1 MVWQYILPVGIAAAG
16 ALGYDIYGDAQRRN
30 LEGGNGSPENH
41 IRVRALSDWYKNHQL
56 EAAQN
61 GALKTLEE
69 RPFSWADNYKYTD
82 TGSANPNYSW
92 FTGSNGQEDLTN
104 AFAFAEDLRKQKD
117 LRNGVVHNWANPI
130 RPSDAQKAYQ
140 LYANDGWFERGD
152 SGNLW
157 DIYANNELYSK
168 KHPVVQGAHWIADY
182 LDDLNYLNNIS
193 KEDPK
198 QWSNAL
204 SLYLNMAN
212 KADASGYERESFRE
226 MLKRVHDARINDKDL
241 KRFYMSDDPS
251 SNENGDS
258 VKKDSLN
265 LMLY

>member
-1 MVWQYILPVGIAAAG
+1 MVWQFLLPAGIMAAG
-16 ALGYDIYGDAQRRN
+16 AMGYPIYGDDQRRN
-30 LEGGNGSPENH
+30 LGGGNGSPENH

-69 RPFSWADNYKYTD
+69 RPFSWADNYKTD

-92 FTGSNGQEDLTN
+92 FRGENGQEDLTN

-117 LRNGVVHNWANPI
+117 LRNGVVHNWNNPI
-130 RPSDAQKAYQ
+130 HLNDAKKAYQ
-140 LYANDGWFERGD
+140 LYANDGWFEFGD

-157 DIYANNELYSK
+157 DIYANNELYK
-168 KHPVVQGAHWIADY
+168 NKHPVAQGAHWIADY

-226 MLKRVHDARINDKDL
+226 MLKRVHDARMRDNNL
-241 KRFYMSDDPS
+241 KRFYMSENPS
-251 SNENGDS
+251 PDVKNNSPSNN
-258 VKKDSLN
+258 LN
-265 LMLY
+265 LKLR